1 MTLTHPYATCLPL
14 NHCLPVPLGHCEG
27 KKTYVYTVNTPHD
40 GQSSIIFT
48 AYLEIMLVSIVTRIP
63 DSNRNMWWNLTW
75 TLPKNCFGRRFST
88 DPFWLLGC
96 SWFCV
101 SKSKCLPIIADPHY
115 YRMVPPSYKLVYK
128 PH

>member
-1 MTLTHPYATCLPL
+1 MLHVY
-14 NHCLPVPLGHCEG
+14 HCLPVPLGHCEG
-27 KKTYVYTVNTPHD
+27 KKSMYTYTVNTPHD

-88 DPFWLLGC
+88 DPFWLVGC
-96 SWFCV
+96 SCFCV

-115 YRMVPPSYKLVYK
+115 TNLSSKAYCFRVVCREVA
-128 PH
+128 